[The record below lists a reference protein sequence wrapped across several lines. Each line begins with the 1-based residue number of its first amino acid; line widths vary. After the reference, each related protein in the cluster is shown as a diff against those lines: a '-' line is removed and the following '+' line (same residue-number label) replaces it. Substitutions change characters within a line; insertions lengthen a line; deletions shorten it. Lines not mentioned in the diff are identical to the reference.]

1 MLGLVFTLA
10 FALVASLVARRWY
23 VVRRRQRIWARR
35 PGFSSERPVAIR
47 RYDELD
53 EHTREARCS
62 CGGTLRVRS
71 EGGAS
76 TPAYN
81 VRVVHTE
88 CARCEHNW
96 DLFYDLSHLVH

>member
-1 MLGLVFTLA
+1 
-10 FALVASLVARRWY
+10 
-23 VVRRRQRIWARR
+23 
-35 PGFSSERPVAIR
+35 
-47 RYDELD
+47 
-53 EHTREARCS
+53 
-62 CGGTLRVRS
+62 VRS